1 MPSPHGRLSGRRKA
15 QVEVKFAHP
24 YLVFALPLLVGGL
37 WLLLVWA
44 DRRRARLLAKFAGDG
59 TRPWARAGFHL
70 GARRADRALA
80 LAAFAGLILT
90 LARPL
95 YFDRDSQS
103 ELQGVPYLIA
113 LDSSRSMLAMDV
125 KPSRWTAATNAID
138 RFLERTKAD
147 RIGLITFSQ
156 VAFLN
161 APLTFDTLA
170 LRTTV
175 HYLDPEQFI
184 DLTGSALSSAL
195 ERAGRY
201 FTSNQVPQR
210 LLILVSDGEDF
221 SGAPLELA
229 RRLKRQLG
237 LTVCTIGVGTT
248 TGATVPMHQYGG
260 GTAKNSFGQ
269 QVISRLNESNLQR
282 LAVSTGGRYFRLG
295 EGGAGLEQLRKEVLA
310 PLAEAA
316 AQEDLKNYR
325 ELFQVPLGLAVL
337 CLLAKVLL
345 AGERRF
351 NPRKLPA
358 VMVKPA
364 VQ

>member
-1 MPSPHGRLSGRRKA
+1 M
-15 QVEVKFAHP
+15 KFAHTWLLIATP
-24 YLVFALPLLVGGL
+24 FLTALL
-37 WLLLVWA
+37 WLLLRWG
-44 DRRRARLLAKFAGDG
+44 DRRRTRLREQFAGG
-59 TRPWARAGFHL
+59 GVKTWAKPAANTAVQRLNLTLIL
-70 GARRADRALA
+70 GAFAL
-80 LAAFAGLILT
+80 LLLT

-95 YFDRDSQS
+95 YFERDEQS

-113 LDSSRSMLAMDV
+113 LDSSRSMLTMDV
-125 KPSRWTAATNAID
+125 KPSRWNVATNAID
-138 RFLERTKAD
+138 RFLADTKAD
-147 RIGLITFSQ
+147 RIGLLTFSQ

-184 DLTGSALSSAL
+184 DLTGSALGSAL

-201 FTSNQVPQR
+201 FASNQVPQR

-221 SGAPLELA
+221 SGAPVELA

-248 TGATVPMHQYGG
+248 TGGTVPMHAYGG

-282 LAVSTGGRYFRLG
+282 LAAASGGRYFRLG
-295 EGGAGLEQLRKEVLA
+295 ERGEGLAQLRQEVLQ

-316 AQEDLKNYR
+316 AKSDLKNYR
-325 ELFQVPLGLAVL
+325 ELYQLPLALAVL
-337 CLLAKVLL
+337 CLLARVWL
-345 AGERRF
+345 GSDRRTA
-351 NPRKLPA
+351 NRKLPA
-358 VMVKPA
+358 IRLKPA
-364 VQ
+364 VE

>member
-1 MPSPHGRLSGRRKA
+1 M
-15 QVEVKFAHP
+15 KFAHDWLLIATP
-24 YLVFALPLLVGGL
+24 FLTALL
-37 WLLLVWA
+37 WLLLRWGE
-44 DRRRARLLAKFAGDG
+44 RRRTRLRAQFTGGRSAD
-59 TRPWARAGFHL
+59 WARPAVS
-70 GARRADRALA
+70 APAKRADRALA
-80 LAAFAGLILT
+80 LTAFALLLLT

-95 YFDRDSQS
+95 YFERDEQS

-125 KPSRWTAATNAID
+125 KPSRWNAATNALD
-138 RFLERTKAD
+138 LFLGRTKAD
-147 RIGLITFSQ
+147 RIGLLTFSQ

-210 LLILVSDGEDF
+210 LLIIVSDGEDF
-221 SGAPLELA
+221 SGAPVELA

-248 TGATVPMHQYGG
+248 AGSRVPMHAYGG

-282 LAVSTGGRYFRLG
+282 LAAATGGRYFRLG
-295 EGGAGLEQLRKEVLA
+295 EDADGLERLRREVLN
-310 PLAEAA
+310 PMAEAA
-316 AQEDLKNYR
+316 AKSDLKNYR
-325 ELFQVPLGLAVL
+325 ELFQLPLGLAVA
-337 CLLAKVLL
+337 CLLAKVWL
-345 AGERRF
+345 GSDRRRAAR
-351 NPRKLPA
+351 PITAIRA
-358 VMVKPA
+358 KPVA
-364 VQ
+364 E

>member
-1 MPSPHGRLSGRRKA
+1 M
-15 QVEVKFAHP
+15 KFAHP

-37 WLLLVWA
+37 WLLLAWA
-44 DRRRARLLAKFAGDG
+44 DRRRARLLTKFAGDA
-59 TRPWARAGFHL
+59 TRAWAQPGFH
-70 GARRADRALA
+70 GAARRLDRGLA
-80 LAAFAGLILT
+80 LAALGFLVLT

-95 YFDRDSQS
+95 YFERDPQS

-113 LDSSRSMLAMDV
+113 LDASRSMLAMDV
-125 KPSRWTAATNAID
+125 KPSRWTAATNAVD
-138 RFLERTKAD
+138 RFLENTKAD
-147 RIGLITFSQ
+147 RIGLISFSQ

-170 LRTTV
+170 LRTTL

-184 DLTGSALSSAL
+184 DLTGSSLSAAL

-210 LLILVSDGEDF
+210 LVILISDGEDF

-237 LTVCTIGVGTT
+237 LTVCTLGVGTT
-248 TGATVPMHQYGG
+248 TGATVPLHAYGG
-260 GTAKNSFGQ
+260 GTAKNTFGQ
-269 QVISRLNESNLQR
+269 QVVSRLNESNLQR
-282 LAVSTGGRYFRLG
+282 LAASTGGRYFRLG
-295 EGGAGLEQLRKEVLA
+295 ERGEGLEQLRKEVLN
-310 PLAEAA
+310 PMAEAA
-316 AQEDLKNYR
+316 AREEMKNYR
-325 ELFQVPLGLAVL
+325 ELFQIPLAFAVAA
-337 CLLAKVLL
+337 LLAKVLL
-345 AGERRF
+345 ASQRRLSG
-351 NPRKLPA
+351 RKLPA